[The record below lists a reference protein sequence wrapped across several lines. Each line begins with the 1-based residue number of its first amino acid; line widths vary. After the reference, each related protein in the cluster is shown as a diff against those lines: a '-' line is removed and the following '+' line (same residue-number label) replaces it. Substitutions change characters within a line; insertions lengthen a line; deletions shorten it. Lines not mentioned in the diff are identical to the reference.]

1 MYNCVELKSLED
13 YFKDYNQ
20 REQKGVYFY
29 RITKYNEKIRNFIE
43 KYLEAARISGVWI
56 EGRIPNPDEHNL
68 SYYDEI
74 MGMEFRME
82 KNFINNSLK
91 KWLPRLDEIQRK
103 HVTEAIYQT
112 LDGMKQQGKNENM
125 LKNAY
130 IKFMCWMYYKFE
142 RILMQLGK
150 EKLPKILYE
159 GTVSNYELK
168 MLCILAYAGCDIVML
183 EYQGDGEYLRLDA
196 ASQFSKLWVDST
208 EIKPFP
214 KEFSIRG
221 LQKEVAEKKRMGAL
235 YGQEPKKIPCTNI
248 WISGN
253 PWEDILKSP
262 SKRGEDV
269 RFYYNCFLRVRGVED
284 KTTYLNQLLQL
295 YLQLKDSG
303 RRVVIE
309 EKEIASPTMEE
320 IAKIQRKNYQKLEQ
334 MLSDLV
340 RNIQYTASFE
350 LQQLMKKYFIELLLE
365 EAKKMINVNFN
376 RLTNKSVYLL
386 CWLKRYQEQL
396 FQGWKEGEVSVFLLL
411 GACGSESEALFLR
424 FLAKLPVDVVVL
436 SPNLNVSSVLE
447 DANLIE
453 KSYELSMNV
462 DRYPK
467 ENSEIRMGTAAF
479 HAEQDLNSM
488 LYDDTTGLYRNQQY
502 SKAMSVSLQ
511 TMYEEIAILWN
522 QESKYRPNFG
532 IVDGKVTLPVIFAKV
547 CGVKDGNKTA
557 YWQEVKKL
565 VTEDT
570 CVITKVPFVDS
581 REGNP
586 MKQYATEFFKNGK
599 VQKKKIK
606 EHAVY
611 PYGYLREEMQDYIL
625 DKMQLLIDLKLI
637 KGTFTSG
644 VEYTIVATILNL
656 NKNIVRLIQKIDF
669 TKVLPKMIF
678 IDTNEA
684 IYSLE
689 DSIIAGFL
697 NLVGF
702 DIIFFVPTGYQNIE
716 KHFVKPVLVEH
727 QIGEYMYDMQVP
739 HLKPATN
746 GNLLQSFR
754 ERIFGRN

>member
-1 MYNCVELKSLED
+1 
-13 YFKDYNQ
+13 
-20 REQKGVYFY
+20 
-29 RITKYNEKIRNFIE
+29 
-43 KYLEAARISGVWI
+43 
-56 EGRIPNPDEHNL
+56 
-68 SYYDEI
+68 
-74 MGMEFRME
+74 
-82 KNFINNSLK
+82 
-91 KWLPRLDEIQRK
+91 
-103 HVTEAIYQT
+103 
-112 LDGMKQQGKNENM
+112 
-125 LKNAY
+125 
-130 IKFMCWMYYKFE
+130 
-142 RILMQLGK
+142 
-150 EKLPKILYE
+150 
-159 GTVSNYELK
+159 
-168 MLCILAYAGCDIVML
+168 
-183 EYQGDGEYLRLDA
+183 
-196 ASQFSKLWVDST
+196 
-208 EIKPFP
+208 
-214 KEFSIRG
+214 
-221 LQKEVAEKKRMGAL
+221 
-235 YGQEPKKIPCTNI
+235 
-248 WISGN
+248 
-253 PWEDILKSP
+253 
-262 SKRGEDV
+262 
-269 RFYYNCFLRVRGVED
+269 
-284 KTTYLNQLLQL
+284 
-295 YLQLKDSG
+295 
-303 RRVVIE
+303 
-309 EKEIASPTMEE
+309 
-320 IAKIQRKNYQKLEQ
+320 
-334 MLSDLV
+334 
-340 RNIQYTASFE
+340 
-350 LQQLMKKYFIELLLE
+350 MKKYFIELLLE
-365 EAKKMINVNFN
+365 EAKKTINANLN

-396 FQGWKEGEVSVFLLL
+396 FQGWKEGEVSVFLFL
-411 GACGSESEALFLR
+411 GVCGNESEALFLR
-424 FLAKLPVDVVVL
+424 FLAKLPVDVVIL

-453 KSYELSMNV
+453 KRYELSMNV

-547 CGVKDGNKTA
+547 CGVKDGNKTV
-557 YWQEVKKL
+557 YWQEMKKL

-625 DKMQLLIDLKLI
+625 DKMQLLIDQKLI